1 MRIASSGLRR
11 WSALSAS
18 SAIANFQ
25 CRVAIGGHPR
35 NRTLVQNPHMP
46 SRVPTFQFM
55 ALWPYAFA
63 GALIL
68 FAIAAVAV
76 WLGLPPR
83 VVVMTTGAPGSD
95 YESLA
100 VRYQEVLKRSGVEL
114 RLLPSGGGAE
124 NLQRLDD
131 AKSRVAVGFA
141 EGGLTNEV
149 RSPRLTSLGTMF
161 FQPLWIFSRA
171 SPESNLASFRGKKV
185 SIGQEGSGTRA
196 LVVHL
201 MTMNGVGEGF
211 ADLRPLSAVQAREA
225 LLRGEIDAAAMLA
238 SWDSPVVRQLLASS
252 DVNLIGAA
260 RADAYVAL
268 LPYLSKLRLP
278 AGVGNM
284 ATNRPPTD
292 VEVIAAKTS
301 LIVRRDLHPAIQYLL
316 LEAATEIHSAPD
328 IFQQFGRFPAAERGD
343 LPLSANAQQFY
354 KSGPP
359 LLQRYLPF
367 WLAVL
372 VSRLLLVLIP
382 VVALAY
388 PVVTLAPAL
397 YLWVARRRILQLY
410 GDLKLIEADLE
421 TSGGIATEELL
432 VRIKR
437 WEERAHRL
445 RVPVDFVP
453 TVYSLLT
460 HVAIVRDRKASNEPA
475 RRGV

>member
-1 MRIASSGLRR
+1 
-11 WSALSAS
+11 
-18 SAIANFQ
+18 
-25 CRVAIGGHPR
+25 
-35 NRTLVQNPHMP
+35 MP
-46 SRVPTFQFM
+46 SRAPFQFM
-55 ALWPYAFA
+55 ALWPYALA

-100 VRYQEVLKRSGVEL
+100 VRYREVLKRSGVEL
-114 RLLPSGGGAE
+114 RLLPSEGGVE

-141 EGGLTNEV
+141 EGGLTNEAQ
-149 RSPRLTSLGTMF
+149 SPRLTSLGTMF

-171 SPESNLASFRGKKV
+171 PPESDLESFRGKKI

-196 LVVHL
+196 LIVHL
-201 MTMNGVGEGF
+201 MAMNGVGKDF
-211 ADLRPLSAVQAREA
+211 ADLRALSAAQAREA
-225 LLRGEIDAAAMLA
+225 LLRGDIDAAVILA
-238 SWDSPVVRQLLASS
+238 SWDSPIVRQLLASS
-252 DVNLIGAA
+252 DVNLIDAP
-260 RADAYVAL
+260 RADAWVAL
-268 LPYLSKLRLP
+268 IPYLSKLRLP

-284 ATNRPPTD
+284 ATNRPPAD
-292 VEVIAAKTS
+292 VEVIAPKAS

-328 IFQQFGRFPAAERGD
+328 IFQKFGRFPAAERGD
-343 LPLSANAQQFY
+343 LPLSASAQQFY

-359 LLQRYLPF
+359 VLQRYLPF
-367 WLAVL
+367 WLAVF
-372 VSRLLLVLIP
+372 VSRLLLVVIP
-382 VVALAY
+382 IVALAY

-397 YLWVARRRILQLY
+397 YLWVVRRRILQLY

-421 TSGGIATEELL
+421 TSGGVATEELL
-432 VRIKR
+432 ARIKR

-445 RVPVDFVP
+445 RVPIDFVP

-460 HVAIVRDRKASNEPA
+460 HVAMVRDRTASDTSA
-475 RRGV
+475 RRAP